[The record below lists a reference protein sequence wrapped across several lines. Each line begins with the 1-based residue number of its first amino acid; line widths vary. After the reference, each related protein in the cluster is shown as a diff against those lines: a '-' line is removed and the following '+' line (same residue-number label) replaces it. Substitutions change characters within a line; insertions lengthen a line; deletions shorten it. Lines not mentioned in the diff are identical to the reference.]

1 MKKVRILLLTACLF
15 LIVCLYCCSITKK
28 HNFYGTYTFKEV
40 SYLSSLSSSTIDYVN
55 EQMAGTKYIIG
66 TDSFRIEYK
75 EKAIEIISPKYVIEE
90 IKENSPM
97 LQNVHSIVGKGVKYQ
112 YTIYN
117 KDGSKTGWR
126 LYVSSQYIWAAKFIT
141 AGDKETIME
150 IDKLTK

>member
-1 MKKVRILLLTACLF
+1 MKKVRILLLTACLI
-15 LIVCLYCCSITKK
+15 LIVCLYCCSIAKK
-28 HNFYGTYTFKEV
+28 HSFYGTYTFKEV
-40 SYLSSLSSSTIDYVN
+40 SYLSLLSSSSIDYIN

-75 EKAIEIISPKYVIEE
+75 EKAIEIISPKYVMEE
-90 IKENSPM
+90 IRENSSM
-97 LQNVHSIVGKGVKYQ
+97 LPNVHSIVGKGVKYQ

-126 LYVSSQYIWAAKFIT
+126 LYVSSDYIWVARYIT
-141 AGDKETIME
+141 PRDIETITE

>member
-1 MKKVRILLLTACLF
+1 MKKVRILLLTACLI
-15 LIVCLYCCSITKK
+15 LIVCLYCCSIAKK
-28 HNFYGTYTFKEV
+28 HSFYGTYTFKEV
-40 SYLSSLSSSTIDYVN
+40 SYLSLLSSSSIDYIN

-90 IKENSPM
+90 IRENSPM
-97 LQNVHSIVGKGVKYQ
+97 LPNVHSIVGKGVKYQ

-126 LYVSSQYIWAAKFIT
+126 LYVSSDYIWVARYIT
-141 AGDKETIME
+141 PRDIETITE